1 MKISCVFWACDLGH
15 MCAGGEP
22 CMYVRASPMR
32 AGRVG
37 CVWAAGQVPTERP
50 AGWPGCLSDR
60 VSCVAG
66 QLSALPKSTHLWTKQ
81 CRAWGPG
88 NASPHPHTPT
98 PPPRRPLTLCFWK
111 WLQGRSARQCLAC
124 SRSTALRT
132 AGAFEGL
139 VASCEHQLCSSSIY
153 AEFKWGF
160 LIEVRC
166 RKWVTLSLGSG

>member
-1 MKISCVFWACDLGH
+1 MKISCVFWACGLGH

-22 CMYVRASPMR
+22 CMYVSASQMR

-37 CVWAAGQVPTERP
+37 CVWASGQVPTERP

-88 NASPHPHTPT
+88 NVSPHPHPPT
-98 PPPRRPLTLCFWK
+98 PPATPAPYLVFLKVAPRQVCEAVPGLLK
-111 WLQGRSARQCLAC
+111 KHGAKNDRSLWRAR
-124 SRSTALRT
+124 
-132 AGAFEGL
+132 
-139 VASCEHQLCSSSIY
+139 
-153 AEFKWGF
+153 GF
-160 LIEVRC
+160 LWAPALFLIHLC
-166 RKWVTLSLGSG
+166 WVQVGFFDRSKKQKMSDS